1 VRREANFFNGDEL
14 TLVYIAKR
22 LKEALALEDL
32 LTERAI
38 DYYVEPDTYTGGVI
52 FRRTRVGAF
61 FYVRASPKY
70 ENIAIFNG
78 FGSRGSLMIPWYSQ
92 SFSQTLINHTPIPK
106 EASIQR
112 FKDLLG

>member
-61 FYVRASPKY
+61 FYVRASDVDRTRAAMESGGYKSYLP
-70 ENIAIFNG
+70 EGEA
-78 FGSRGSLMIPWYSQ
+78 RGSEP
-92 SFSQTLINHTPIPK
+92 T
-106 EASIQR
+106 
-112 FKDLLG
+112 